1 MTTRLDGR
9 VAIVTGAGAGLGR
22 SHALLLAKQGA
33 KVVVNDLGGSVNGQ
47 GGDNAAADK
56 VVAEIRAAG
65 GEAVASYASVSDA
78 ESAAGIVKTAV
89 DRFGKLDI
97 VVNNAG
103 ILRDKSFM
111 KMEMADYK
119 AVLDVHL
126 MGSVYVTKAA
136 WPIFMGQ
143 KYGRVVVTTSVAGT
157 NGNFGQTNY
166 GAAKMALLGLMNC
179 LTIEG
184 KKNNVL
190 TNAIS
195 PSANT
200 RMTEGLVGE
209 QLQKYLNPD
218 FVSAA
223 VAWLCSEKCAES
235 GTIIAAGGGG
245 YGRVA
250 FFETDGVQF
259 DPSKEVTVDMF
270 DEAFA
275 RIADLATARPSPI
288 GVFGLMEERLKKAG
302 LL

>member
-56 VVAEIRAAG
+56 VVAEIRSAG

-78 ESAAGIVKTAV
+78 DSAAGIVKTAM
-89 DRFGKLDI
+89 DSFGKLDI

-111 KMEMADYK
+111 KMDMADYRT
-119 AVLDVHL
+119 VLDVHL
-126 MGSVYVTKAA
+126 MGSVHVTKAA
-136 WPIFMGQ
+136 WPIFMNQ

-184 KKNNVL
+184 RKNNVF

-223 VAWLCSEKCAES
+223 VAWLCSEKCGDS

-250 FFETDGVQF
+250 YFETEGVQF

-270 DEAFA
+270 DEAYP
-275 RIADLATARPSPI
+275 RIADLATAQPSPI

>member
-22 SHALLLAKQGA
+22 SHALLLASQGA

-47 GGDNAAADK
+47 GGDHSAADK

-65 GEAVASYASVSDA
+65 GEAVASYASVSDPD
-78 ESAAGIVKTAV
+78 SAAGIVETAV
-89 DRFGKLDI
+89 DSYGRLDI
-97 VVNNAG
+97 LVNNAG

-111 KMEMADYK
+111 KMEMIDYR

-126 MGSVYVTKAA
+126 LGSVYVTKAA

-166 GAAKMALLGLMNC
+166 GAAKMGLLGLMNC

-184 KKNNVL
+184 RKNNVL

-209 QLQKYLNPD
+209 ALQKYLDPK

-223 VAWLCSEKCAES
+223 VAWLCSEKCTES

-250 FFETDGVQF
+250 YFETDGVQF
-259 DPSKEVTVDMF
+259 DPSQHVTVEMF
-270 DEAFA
+270 DESFP